1 LVIVFQKLE
10 KKRTQQLSFESTDGP
25 LDYSLNAFEVN
36 VYNLIF
42 DKIIQGISS
51 RFSLY
56 SQLFADFSCL
66 NPNNFKVNMPLPTTA
81 LSSLHDKIVHFIPE
95 ISYDTLRDEF
105 TDLMSKWS
113 EFKKTLFCENYDYTE
128 YNSDNEYDGDDEDK
142 CPHTTTDE
150 KYCVVCIFNFLVKY
164 NLYINAYPGLYNCSK
179 LILTLSVTQVSCNV
193 IFQN

>member
-56 SQLFADFSCL
+56 GQLFADFSCL

-81 LSSLHDKIVHFIPE
+81 LSSLYDKIVHFIPE

-142 CPHTTTDE
+142 CPHTTTGD

>member
-25 LDYSLNAFEVN
+25 LDYSLNSFEVN

-81 LSSLHDKIVHFIPE
+81 LSSLYDKIVHFIPE

-142 CPHTTTDE
+142 CPHTTTGD